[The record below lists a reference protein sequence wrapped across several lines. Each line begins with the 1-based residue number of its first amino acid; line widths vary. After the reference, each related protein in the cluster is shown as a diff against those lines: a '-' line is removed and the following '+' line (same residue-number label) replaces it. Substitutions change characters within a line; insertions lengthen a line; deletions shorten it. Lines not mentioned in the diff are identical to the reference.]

1 MKRFITL
8 LIVVLTATLSYG
20 QKKVA
25 SVPLEGT
32 WQMVHAQYYHLDS
45 LMSQFSVK
53 DGDFQWKTFCKGYFM
68 AVYQSINNNKPG
80 NSGVCGRY
88 ILKGNKLEE
97 ILDNHFPDA
106 IKYFGK
112 KPLYYIQIKGDS
124 LIQTGPY
131 NEEGRAILFHFIE
144 KYVRTK

>member
-8 LIVVLTATLSYG
+8 LIVAITATLSYG
-20 QKKVA
+20 LKKA
-25 SVPLEGT
+25 VPIEGT

-45 LMSQFSVK
+45 LMSQFSAK

-80 NSGVCGRY
+80 NSGVCGKY
-88 ILKGNKLEE
+88 VLKGNNLEE
-97 ILDNHFPDA
+97 TLDSHFPDA

-112 KPLYYIQIKGDS
+112 KPLYNVQIKGDS

-131 NEEGRAILFHFIE
+131 NEDGRAILFHFIE
-144 KYVRTK
+144 KYVRVK